1 MIDLEYLLNL
11 FIIVFDDYFR
21 TCNNKKKITNCFNNI
36 NNTLLIQ
43 NIETNS
49 RKLKPLTQCITCSL
63 NVSLIQINTENQGKM
78 NRKGPY
84 GTCIGTK
91 DIISLF

>member
-21 TCNNKKKITNCFNNI
+21 ICNNKKKLPNVLITLI
-36 NNTLLIQ
+36 TLYL

-49 RKLKPLTQCITCSL
+49 KKLKPLTQCITCSV
-63 NVSLIQINTENQGKM
+63 NVSLIQINTEN
-78 NRKGPY
+78 
-84 GTCIGTK
+84 
-91 DIISLF
+91 